1 MSKINPII
9 KIAKVQFY
17 RFIVALCGVIGVGMQ
32 IYQDGFGMLLY
43 YTVISNILVFSFL
56 FYLIGWEGK
65 NGSINH
71 SSKLL
76 RSKGAVTMAIMIT
89 AVVYHF
95 MLAPLAEPH
104 AYWNIRNFLVH
115 YIAPIG
121 FILDTLIIDKKNSY
135 RWFDPLTWTSFPL
148 GYFAFAIFN
157 GMVLQLPIPGAKD
170 SPYAYFFI
178 NVNKFGLQKVLIN
191 SLIIASAYVVGGYLL
206 LLVKKLVG
214 ANCKETV
221 R

>member
-1 MSKINPII
+1 MIIKERIFMSKI
-9 KIAKVQFY
+9 QLY
-17 RFIVALCGVIGVGMQ
+17 RLLIALCGLTGVSMQ

-43 YTVISNILVFSFL
+43 YTVISNSLVFSFL
-56 FYLIGWEGK
+56 FFLISWEAK
-65 NGSINH
+65 HGSTNQ
-71 SSKLL
+71 SRRLL
-76 RSKGAVTMAIMIT
+76 RVKGAVTMAIAIT

-95 MLAPLAEPH
+95 MLAPLAEPD

-121 FILDTLIIDKKNSY
+121 FILDTVIIDQKNSY
-135 RWFDPLTWTSFPL
+135 RWWDPLTWTLFPL

-157 GMVLQLPIPGAKD
+157 GMILQLPIPGAKD

-178 NVNKFGLQKVLIN
+178 NVNKFGFQRVLIN
-191 SLIIASAYVVGGYLL
+191 SLVIALAYVIGGYLL
-206 LLVKKLVG
+206 LFVKKVLG
-214 ANCKETV
+214 PKH